1 MKNFQITTT
10 LETLVDRYNPLDS
23 HLVINN
29 YVIVTKEYWKE
40 NGCFVAIYE
49 FQDIRKRTN
58 ILEKDL
64 VLVEE
69 NEELFVD
76 SGSAVAWAFT
86 RI

>member
-10 LETLVDRYNPLDS
+10 LENLQDRYNPLDS
-23 HLVINN
+23 SIVFKN

-40 NGCFVAIYE
+40 RGCFVAIYE
-49 FQDIRKRTN
+49 FQDIRKSTN

-69 NEELFVD
+69 NEELFED

-86 RI
+86 KI